1 MSTRAAAV
9 AGYFYDANAGRL
21 QHHVNQLLSAESANA
36 ESAIPR
42 AFPEAL
48 IVPHAGY
55 VYSGSTAAYAF
66 RCLLTDPD
74 QVNRVLLI
82 GPAHRVY
89 VDGMAIPSVDYFAT
103 PLGEV
108 ELDRDGLEQISRLP
122 GVKISDE
129 AHREEHSLEVQL
141 PFLQTVLHDFKLV
154 PVVVGGADTDTDTVA
169 TVIDALGA
177 DPTTLVV
184 ISSDLSHFLS
194 YQDARRVDAITCE
207 HILHKSTT
215 LKGEEACGARAINGL
230 MAARKFQALDVSL
243 LHACNSGDT
252 AGKPDRVVGYAA
264 FALH

>member
-9 AGYFYDANAGRL
+9 AGYFYDADASRL

-36 ESAIPR
+36 ESAIPE

-55 VYSGSTAAYAF
+55 IYSGSTAATAY

-89 VDGMAIPSVDYFAT
+89 VDGMAIPSTDYFAT

-108 ELDRDGLEQISRLP
+108 ALDRSGLDQISRLP
-122 GVKISDE
+122 GVQISDA

-141 PFLQTVLHDFKLV
+141 PFLQTVLNEFTLI
-154 PVVVGGADTDTDTVA
+154 PVVVGGADADAVA
-169 TVIDALGA
+169 AVIDMLGA
-177 DPTTLVV
+177 DPHTLVV
-184 ISSDLSHFLS
+184 ISSDLSHFLN
-194 YQDARRVDAITCE
+194 YQEARRVDADTCE
-207 HILHKSTT
+207 QILHKSTT
-215 LKGEEACGARAINGL
+215 LKGDEACGAHAINGL
-230 MAARKFQALDVSL
+230 MASRKSQTLDVSL

>member
-9 AGYFYDANAGRL
+9 AGYFYEADASRL
-21 QHHVNQLLSAESANA
+21 QHHVNELLNAESANA
-36 ESAIPR
+36 NSTSPKAL
-42 AFPEAL
+42 PEAL

-55 VYSGSTAAYAF
+55 IYSGPTAAYAF
-66 RCLLTDPD
+66 RCLLADPD
-74 QVNRVLLI
+74 QVKRVLLI

-108 ELDRDGLEQISRLP
+108 ALDRTGLDRISRLP
-122 GVKISDE
+122 GVQISDE

-141 PFLQTVLHDFKLV
+141 PFLQTVLHEFTLV
-154 PVVVGGADTDTDTVA
+154 PVVVGGAGADQVA
-169 TVIDALGA
+169 AVIDALAA
-177 DPTTLVV
+177 DSHTLVV
-184 ISSDLSHFLS
+184 VSSDMSHFLS
-194 YQDARRVDAITCE
+194 YQDARRADAGTCE

-215 LKGEEACGARAINGL
+215 LKGDEACGAGAINGL
-230 MAARKFQALDVSL
+230 MASARFRATEVSL

-252 AGKPDRVVGYAA
+252 AGQPNRVVGYAA

>member
-9 AGYFYDANAGRL
+9 AGYFYDADAGRL
-21 QHHVNQLLSAESANA
+21 QHHVNQLLNAQSANA
-36 ESAIPR
+36 KSTSPEAL
-42 AFPEAL
+42 PEAL

-55 VYSGSTAAYAF
+55 IYSGSTAATAF

-89 VDGMAIPSVDYFAT
+89 VEGMAIPSMDYFAT

-108 ELDRDGLEQISRLP
+108 ALDRSGLDQISRLP
-122 GVKISDE
+122 GVQISDE

-141 PFLQTVLHDFKLV
+141 PFLQTVLNKFTLV
-154 PVVVGGADTDTDTVA
+154 PVVVGGAGADAVA
-169 TVIDALGA
+169 AVIDALTV
-177 DPTTLVV
+177 DPHTLVV

-194 YQDARRVDAITCE
+194 YQDALRVDAITCE

-215 LKGEEACGARAINGL
+215 LKGDEACGARAINGL
-230 MAARKFQALDVSL
+230 MATHKFQELDVSL

-252 AGKPDRVVGYAA
+252 AGKPNRVVGYAA

>member
-9 AGYFYDANAGRL
+9 AGYFYDADAGRL

-36 ESAIPR
+36 ESATLG
-42 AFPEAL
+42 ALPEVL

-55 VYSGSTAAYAF
+55 IYSGSTAAYAF

-89 VDGMAIPSVDYFAT
+89 ISGMAIPSVDYFAT

-108 ELDRDGLEQISRLP
+108 ELDRNGLELISRLP
-122 GVKISDE
+122 GMQISDE

-141 PFLQTVLHDFKLV
+141 PFLQTVLHDFTLV
-154 PVVVGGADTDTDTVA
+154 PVVVGNASAEEVA
-169 TVIDALGA
+169 AVIDALA
-177 DPTTLVV
+177 QDSHTLVV
-184 ISSDLSHFLS
+184 VSSDLSHFLS
-194 YQDARRVDAITCE
+194 YREAQRVDAGTCE
-207 HILHKSTT
+207 QILHKSTT
-215 LKGEEACGARAINGL
+215 LKGDEACGARAINGL
-230 MAARKFQALDVSL
+230 MAARKSQALDVSL

-264 FALH
+264 FALR